1 MWSRLTAGFLKSLP
15 PFSSSPQDF
24 SSAFRSSQMAKTK
37 EKEAWKKT
45 TVLDSFLL
53 QFARDSKAGK
63 CASDYDPSVLPKS
76 FFLDF

>member
-1 MWSRLTAGFLKSLP
+1 
-15 PFSSSPQDF
+15 
-24 SSAFRSSQMAKTK
+24 MAKDK
-37 EKEAWKKT
+37 EKEVWKKT
-45 TVLDSFLL
+45 TILDFFLL